1 MSQIRQGSGRQI
13 SYVSPLDLNSQYIPT
28 SPVSSSFVG
37 LVGDLVG
44 GPVSR
49 LVSMVVIGLV
59 GGVVISCN
67 FRFIDGGPAGLL
79 RGGLLPGLFELPATV
94 VLSNLFNTI
103 TPNAMHSV
111 SPTIPS

>member
-1 MSQIRQGSGRQI
+1 MSAIRQESGRRKGF
-13 SYVSPLDLNSQYIPT
+13 VSPLDLNSQYLPT
-28 SPVSSSFVG
+28 SPVSCTVAG

-44 GPVSR
+44 GPVTKFIS
-49 LVSMVVIGLV
+49 VVVIGLV

-67 FRFIDGGPAGLL
+67 FRFLDGGPAGLN

>member
-1 MSQIRQGSGRQI
+1 MSAIRQESGRRKGF
-13 SYVSPLDLNSQYIPT
+13 VSSFDLNSQYLPT
-28 SPVSSSFVG
+28 SPVSCTFAG

-44 GPVSR
+44 G
-49 LVSMVVIGLV
+49 LVCMAVIRLV
-59 GGVVISCN
+59 GGVVVSCN
-67 FRFIDGGPAGLL
+67 VRFFDGGPAGLL
-79 RGGLLPGLFELPATV
+79 RGGLFPALFELPATV